1 MECNRPKSY
10 LQIVRTKQKQFGGQ
24 KLKIAS
30 ERKEMILADKII
42 NERKKNGWSQEELSE
57 MLDVS
62 RQSVSKWEGAQS
74 VPDLQKILK
83 MAEIFGVST
92 DYLLKDEIEPDTE
105 IVAVGS
111 TNTPESDRVR
121 RVSMEEASE
130 FITLKK
136 QILPKIGL
144 GVFLCITSP
153 VVLIFLA
160 GMSNAKICSLSEKA
174 SVAIGLLFLF
184 LQVGYA
190 IYLFITNGGKLT
202 KYEFFEKGVF
212 ETEYGVDGMVKEKLS
227 AFESTN
233 TKALTT
239 GVLMC
244 LLGAVPLV
252 VCSVMEMSSFVITS
266 MVCLLLL
273 VVATAVYLFISVCG
287 VHGTYQMILQTGDY
301 TREEKK
307 RSAKLEPFVRVY
319 WLTITFVFLGV
330 SFLTNRWDR
339 TWIIWAVSG
348 ILFALIRIIA
358 ASFIKED

>member
-1 MECNRPKSY
+1 M
-10 LQIVRTKQKQFGGQ
+10 
-24 KLKIAS
+24 AS
-30 ERKEMILADKII
+30 ERKDMILADKII
-42 NERKKNGWSQEELSE
+42 NERKKNGWSQEELAE

-92 DYLLKDEIEPDTE
+92 DYLLKDELEPETGYLPAE
-105 IVAVGS
+105 S
-111 TNTPESDRVR
+111 TIAPEGASVR

-130 FITLKK
+130 FISLKK

-153 VVLIFLA
+153 VILIFLA
-160 GMSNAKICSLSEKA
+160 GMSNAKLCGLSEKA
-174 SVAIGLLFLF
+174 AVAIGLLFLF

-190 IYLFITNGGKLT
+190 IYLFITNGGRLSQ
-202 KYEFFEKGVF
+202 YEFFEKGYF

-244 LLGAVPLV
+244 VLGAVPLI

-273 VVATAVYLFISVCG
+273 LVATAVYLFISVCG

-301 TREEKK
+301 TREEKRK
-307 RSAKLEPFVRVY
+307 SAKLEPFTRVY
-319 WLTITFVFLGV
+319 WLAIVCIYLAV

-348 ILFALIRIIA
+348 ILFALIRVIA
-358 ASFIKED
+358 ESFIKED